1 MAKYSLDQVKKNIFI
16 QARSCE
22 NQNNLIRVEITEY
35 YTGRV
40 KNKNNLYRAGKWK
53 QEQFIQGGQVKIST
67 IYTGQPSENKNN
79 LYRAGKF
86 CCCHNKAIKTR
97 LPPRRVGH
105 WRSPKHFD
113 PGTQYSRFPSICNIY
128 NIHNIHKISNCL
140 QYL

>member
-22 NQNNLIRVEITEY
+22 NQNNLIRVEMTEY

-40 KNKNNLYRAGKWK
+40 KIR
-53 QEQFIQGGQVKIST
+53 T
-67 IYTGQPSENKNN
+67 IYTGRPSENKNN

-97 LPPRRVGH
+97 LPPGRVGH
-105 WRSPKHFD
+105 
-113 PGTQYSRFPSICNIY
+113 
-128 NIHNIHKISNCL
+128 
-140 QYL
+140 